1 MKARNLQFQTLQKVE
16 DLGKHY
22 VIGHVTNSSEK
33 LTITG
38 QSIAAK
44 QALFG
49 HPKIA
54 CCRLLHLPQVTQK
67 WCHHF
72 LLKGTEPQ

>member
-1 MKARNLQFQTLQKVE
+1 MNLFSII
-16 DLGKHY
+16 DRADMHY
-22 VIGHVTNSSEK
+22 VIGHVANTNEK

-38 QSIAAK
+38 QFIAFK

-54 CCRLLHLPQVTQK
+54 CCRLLHMPQVVQK
-67 WCHHF
+67 WFHHF
-72 LLKGTEPQ
+72 LL